1 MSTYVNAKSAVRVL
15 DILEFVAAGPSGLSR
30 AEIAQ
35 ALGIPKSSAS
45 ILLRTLVERQYLR
58 EDAATKRL
66 KLGVRTFET
75 GQSFLRQA
83 SLRDAARPALDA
95 LVREFGRTCHLAILE
110 GRDVVYLDKVD
121 PPQAA
126 VQLVTFIGSRLA
138 AVQTAVGRAQLAHLS
153 DEDLGLRFD
162 AASDADA
169 LRAVRASRAHI
180 CRRGWA
186 SEHGETTPGICC
198 VAAAIMSHSG
208 APIAAIGIT
217 YLDAA
222 SADFEEAAGRRLR
235 DAAHDVSLLQGYR
248 PPAPTGIR
256 PSVGPS
262 TERRIA

>member
-30 AEIAQ
+30 AEIAET
-35 ALGIPKSSAS
+35 LGIPKSSAS
-45 ILLRTLVERQYLR
+45 ILLRTLVDRQYLR
-58 EDAATKRL
+58 QDPATKRL

-75 GQSFLRQA
+75 GQSFLRQV
-83 SLRDAARPALDA
+83 SIRDAARPALDA
-95 LVREFGRTCHLAILE
+95 LVREFGRTCHLATLD

-138 AVQTAVGRAQLAHLS
+138 AVHTAVGRAQLAHLS
-153 DEDLGLRFD
+153 DEDLELRFD
-162 AASDADA
+162 AASDVDA
-169 LRAVRASRAHI
+169 LRAIRASRGDI
-180 CRRGWA
+180 RRRGWA

-198 VAAAIMSHSG
+198 VAATIMSHSG

-222 SADFEEAAGRRLR
+222 SADFEEAAGTRLR

-256 PSVGPS
+256 PSAGPS